1 MNLAQAHY
9 LLFGNPFG
17 IPVVGFLGGLFAA
30 IAYRFLIPGIRG
42 TKSVS
47 EVIVSVIKRIFL
59 GAAVVFAFLG
69 LSILSAIPYGG
80 GSHELIVGFR
90 VALVLAPFWAAFA
103 LVDIHTVPA
112 KDGAARDEL
121 RESSSRK
128 RKILIGVILAC
139 LSSGIVL
146 KAMLAKPPP
155 SSEDTE
161 RETRY
166 KQRDLAIAQCAG
178 EIQNVAD
185 EYYIDSLLLD
195 ANMVDQFTLKH
206 LLGDRGVRSV
216 ELRAGRLKG
225 RNKDERDT
233 WGVVAVSG
241 DSSSRLEVGANS
253 QFVRFDLAP
262 KGESLCS
269 NADGFS
275 VGGNGPDSPF
285 APNTCL
291 RATPDK
297 NSFASHAI
305 KALPANDGTGFIRW
319 SLVEQSTGNVLVA
332 LTSSD
337 SPNSPIRQG
346 GGSKNEWKIAKF
358 GEVSCRQAY
367 FTLTNALRGKPQ
379 NTRQSLSLVRRKIEP
394 RIVDLSS
401 DAITWSEI
409 RVDEIEAPEAG
420 KTGAERTSPWGK
432 DWEIAYRKAEVE
444 GFADVG
450 DELIDYKAGELLSL
464 GHLKY
469 EDKWIQPTYAGASSS
484 GFAFVFG
491 RPDGIRLVRY
501 NFDGELQWQGK
512 IRVNGRD
519 NSVATWPEITSVK
532 WANSELRI
540 YIFRRNGQNG
550 SHWLVRIPNA
560 TIGVGK

>member
-1 MNLAQAHY
+1 MNLAQIDY
-9 LLFGNPFG
+9 LLFGNLFG
-17 IPVVGFLGGLFAA
+17 MPVVGLLGGLFAA
-30 IAYRFLIPGIRG
+30 IAYRLLNPEIRG

-47 EVIVSVIKRIFL
+47 DAIASSIKRIFL
-59 GAAVVFAFLG
+59 GAAVVFAFLV

-80 GSHELIVGFR
+80 GSHGLIFGFR
-90 VALVLAPFWAAFA
+90 VALVLAPFWAALA
-103 LVDIHTVPA
+103 VVDIRTTPA
-112 KDGAARDEL
+112 KNEAVRDESVA
-121 RESSSRK
+121 SSSGK
-128 RKILIGVILAC
+128 WKTLIGVILAC
-139 LSSGIVL
+139 FSAGIVL
-146 KAMLAKPPP
+146 KTMVVKPPP

-166 KQRDLAIAQCAG
+166 KQRELAIAQCTS
-178 EIQNVAD
+178 EIQNVSD
-185 EYYIDSLLLD
+185 EYNIGSLLLD
-195 ANMVDQFTLKH
+195 ANVVDQFTLKY

-216 ELRAGRLKG
+216 ELRADRLKG
-225 RNKDERDT
+225 RNNERDA

-241 DSSSRLEVGANS
+241 DNSSRLEVDADS
-253 QFVRFDLAP
+253 QYVRFDLAK
-262 KGESLCS
+262 KGDPLCS
-269 NADGFS
+269 TSYGFS

-297 NSFASHAI
+297 KSLASHAI
-305 KALPANDGTGFIRW
+305 KALPTNDGTKFIRW

-337 SPNSPIRQG
+337 SPNSPVRQR

-358 GEVSCRQAY
+358 GEISCRQPY
-367 FTLTNALRGKPQ
+367 FTLTNALRGVPQ
-379 NTRQSLSLVRRKIEP
+379 NSRQSLSLVRRKIEP
-394 RIVDLSS
+394 KIVDLSS

-432 DWEIAYRKAEVE
+432 DWEIAYRKAEVD

-450 DELIDYKAGELLSL
+450 GELIDYKAGELLSL

-469 EDKWIQPTYAGASSS
+469 EDKWVQPPHVGASPH

-491 RPDGIRLVRY
+491 RPDGMRLVRY
-501 NFDGELQWQGK
+501 GFDGELQWQGK
-512 IRVNGRD
+512 IQVNGRD
-519 NSVATWPEITSVK
+519 NSVPAWPEIMGVK
-532 WANSELRI
+532 WADSELRI
-540 YIFRRNGQNG
+540 YVFRRSGQAV
-550 SHWLVRIPNA
+550 SHWLIRIPNSI
-560 TIGVGK
+560 IGVGK

>member
-1 MNLAQAHY
+1 MNLAQTHNM
-9 LLFGNPFG
+9 LFGNPLG
-17 IPVVGFLGGLFAA
+17 MPIVGFFGGLFAA
-30 IAYRFLIPGIRG
+30 IAYRLLNPERKG
-42 TKSVS
+42 TKAVS
-47 EVIVSVIKRIFL
+47 EVIVSAIKRIFL
-59 GAAVVFAFLG
+59 GAAVVFSFLA

-80 GSHELIVGFR
+80 GSHGLIFGFR

-103 LVDIHTVPA
+103 LVDIRTA
-112 KDGAARDEL
+112 TAGGEAARDES
-121 RESSSRK
+121 RDRSSRK
-128 RKILIGVILAC
+128 WKILIGVTLAC
-139 LSSGIVL
+139 LSAGIVL
-146 KAMLAKPPP
+146 KAMFAKPPP

-166 KQRDLAIAQCAG
+166 KQRELAIAQCAG

-185 EYYIDSLLLD
+185 EYTIDSLLFD
-195 ANMVDQFTLKH
+195 TNIVDQFTLKH

-216 ELRAGRLKG
+216 ELKAARLKG

-241 DSSSRLEVGANS
+241 DGSSRLEVDANS
-253 QFVRFDLAP
+253 QYVRFDLAQ
-262 KGESLCS
+262 KGEPQCS
-269 NADGFS
+269 TSDGFS
-275 VGGNGPDSPF
+275 FGGNGPDSPF
-285 APNTCL
+285 APYTCL

-297 NSFASHAI
+297 KSLASHAI
-305 KALPANDGTGFIRW
+305 KAIPTNDGTGFIQW

-337 SPNSPIRQG
+337 SPNSPVRQR
-346 GGSKNEWKIAKF
+346 GGSENEWKIAKF
-358 GEVSCRQAY
+358 GEVSCRQPY
-367 FTLTNALRGKPQ
+367 FTLTNSLRGMPL

-394 RIVDLSS
+394 RVVDLSS

-450 DELIDYKAGELLSL
+450 SELIDYKAGELLSL
-464 GHLKY
+464 GNLKY
-469 EDKWIQPTYAGASSS
+469 EDKWIQPTYIGASSN
-484 GFAFVFG
+484 GFAVVFG
-491 RPDGIRLVRY
+491 RHDGIRLVRY
-501 NFDGELQWQGK
+501 NFDGEMQWQGK

-519 NSVATWPEITSVK
+519 DSIPAWPEIMNVK
-532 WANSELRI
+532 WADSGLRI
-540 YIFRRNGQNG
+540 YIFRRSGQNG
-550 SHWLVRIPNA
+550 SHWLIRIPNSA
-560 TIGVGK
+560 IGVGK

>member
-1 MNLAQAHY
+1 MNLAQTHY

-17 IPVVGFLGGLFAA
+17 IPVVGFSGGLFAA
-30 IAYRFLIPGIRG
+30 IAYRFLKPEIKGS
-42 TKSVS
+42 KSVS
-47 EVIVSVIKRIFL
+47 EVIVSAFKRILL
-59 GAAVVFAFLG
+59 GAAVVFAFLA

-80 GSHELIVGFR
+80 GNHGLIFGFR

-103 LVDIHTVPA
+103 LADVRIAPA
-112 KDGAARDEL
+112 KDEAVGE
-121 RESSSRK
+121 ESGGSSSEK
-128 RKILIGVILAC
+128 WKILIGVTLAC
-139 LSSGIVL
+139 LSVGITL
-146 KAMLAKPPP
+146 KATVANPPL
-155 SSEDTE
+155 SSEETE

-166 KQRDLAIAQCAG
+166 KQRELAIAQCTG

-195 ANMVDQFTLKH
+195 ANIVDQFTLKY

-216 ELRAGRLKG
+216 ELRADRLNG
-225 RNKDERDT
+225 RNNERDT

-241 DSSSRLEVGANS
+241 DSSSRLEIDADS
-253 QFVRFDLAP
+253 QYVRFDLAK
-262 KGESLCS
+262 KGDPLCS
-269 NADGFS
+269 TSYGFS
-275 VGGNGPDSPF
+275 IGENGPDSPF

-297 NSFASHAI
+297 KSLASHAI

-337 SPNSPIRQG
+337 SPNSPVRQG
-346 GGSKNEWKIAKF
+346 GGSNNELKIAKS
-358 GEVSCRQAY
+358 GEVSCRQPY
-367 FTLTNALRGKPQ
+367 FTLANALRGVPQ
-379 NTRQSLSLVRRKIEP
+379 NTRKSLSLVRRKIEP
-394 RIVDLSS
+394 KIVDLSS

-409 RVDEIEAPEAG
+409 RVNEIEAPEAG
-420 KTGAERTSPWGK
+420 KTGAERTAPWGK
-432 DWEIAYRKAEVE
+432 DWEIAYQKAEVE

-450 DELIDYKAGELLSL
+450 NELIDYKAGELLSL

-469 EDKWIQPTYAGASSS
+469 EDKWVQPSYVGASSN

-501 NFDGELQWQGK
+501 NFDGELQWQGN

-519 NSVATWPEITSVK
+519 NSVAAWPEIMSVK
-532 WANSELRI
+532 WADSELRI
-540 YIFRRNGQNG
+540 YIFRRSGQNG
-550 SHWLVRIPNA
+550 SHWLIRIPNSA
-560 TIGVGK
+560 IGVGK